1 MELNFDYRPSNN
13 HWAKVMAKEMIDNEG
28 WWNYDAAYEAAWDI
42 IEGELECK
50 QIVLTTSLLW
60 MV

>member
-50 QIVLTTSLLW
+50 
-60 MV
+60 